1 MNLKSLKKGNCYI
14 KIDKQYTIYFKLDYI
29 IENKKIFEIKVIT
42 KASCDKIYLENNII
56 KVKIREIPE
65 NGKANKAI
73 IELFSKTFK
82 IPKKNIEIIKGQTSS
97 NKTITFYI

>member
-1 MNLKSLKKGNCYI
+1 MQEDKEIIFNLI
-14 KIDKQYTIYFKLDYI
+14 R
-29 IENKKIFEIKVIT
+29 NKKIFDIKVIT
-42 KASCDKIYLENNII
+42 KASVDKIYLENNII

-82 IPKKNIEIIKGQTSS
+82 IPKKNIDIIKGLKSS
-97 NKTITFYI
+97 NKTIQFLS

>member
-1 MNLKSLKKGNCYI
+1 MEEI
-14 KIDKQYTIYFKLDYI
+14 KNI
-29 IENKKIFEIKVIT
+29 IENKKTFEIKVIT
-42 KASCDKIYLENNII
+42 KASCSKIYLENDII

-97 NKTITFYI
+97 NKTICISF

>member
-1 MNLKSLKKGNCYI
+1 MQEEK
-14 KIDKQYTIYFKLDYI
+14 
-29 IENKKIFEIKVIT
+29 EKIFNIIKEKTIFDIKVV
-42 KASCDKIYLENNII
+42 AGSSVDKIYLENNII

-82 IPKKNIEIIKGQTSS
+82 IPKKNIDIIKGLKSS
-97 NKTITFYI
+97 NKTIQFLS

>member
-1 MNLKSLKKGNCYI
+1 MQDDKEFILNII
-14 KIDKQYTIYFKLDYI
+14 KNQKTFD
-29 IENKKIFEIKVIT
+29 IKVIT
-42 KASCDKIYLENNII
+42 KASVDKIYLENNII

-82 IPKKNIEIIKGQTSS
+82 IPKKDINIIKGLKSS
-97 NKTITFYI
+97 NKTIQFLS

>member
-1 MNLKSLKKGNCYI
+1 MQEDKEIIFNLI
-14 KIDKQYTIYFKLDYI
+14 Q
-29 IENKKIFEIKVIT
+29 NKKIFDIKVIT
-42 KASCDKIYLENNII
+42 KASVDKIYLENNII

-82 IPKKNIEIIKGQTSS
+82 IPKKDINIIKGLKSS
-97 NKTITFYI
+97 NKTIQFLS

>member
-1 MNLKSLKKGNCYI
+1 MQEDKAIIFNLI
-14 KIDKQYTIYFKLDYI
+14 Q
-29 IENKKIFEIKVIT
+29 NKKIFDIKVIT
-42 KASCDKIYLENNII
+42 KASVDKIYLENNII

-82 IPKKNIEIIKGQTSS
+82 IPKKNIDIIKGLKSS
-97 NKTITFYI
+97 NKTIQFLS

>member
-1 MNLKSLKKGNCYI
+1 MEEI
-14 KIDKQYTIYFKLDYI
+14 KNI
-29 IENKKIFEIKVIT
+29 IENKKTFEIKVIT
-42 KASCDKIYLENNII
+42 KSSCNKIYLENGII

-97 NKTITFYI
+97 NKTIIFYI

>member
-1 MNLKSLKKGNCYI
+1 MQEDKEIIFNLI
-14 KIDKQYTIYFKLDYI
+14 Q
-29 IENKKIFEIKVIT
+29 NKKIFDVKVIT
-42 KASCDKIYLENNII
+42 KASVDKIYLENNII

-82 IPKKNIEIIKGQTSS
+82 IPKKNIDIIKGLKSS
-97 NKTITFYI
+97 NKTIQFLS

>member
-1 MNLKSLKKGNCYI
+1 MQDDKDFILNII
-14 KIDKQYTIYFKLDYI
+14 KNQKTFD
-29 IENKKIFEIKVIT
+29 IKVIT
-42 KASCDKIYLENNII
+42 KASVDKIYLENNII

-82 IPKKNIEIIKGQTSS
+82 IPKKDINIIKGLKSS
-97 NKTITFYI
+97 NKTIQFLS